1 MQFIELSL
9 RRLEETERVFL
20 EIFSREPWNDAWSG
34 ERLRRYMLEI
44 MGNDNSLSFG
54 MEENGALVAIALGK
68 IKHWY
73 AGTEY
78 LVEELGV
85 LPAWQGRGVGSALL
99 AGMRRVLKTKGV
111 GTVVLLTDRT
121 LPAYKFYIGK
131 GFSEQKEQ
139 AFLVKEL

>member
-34 ERLRRYMLEI
+34 EQLRRYMLEI

-54 MEENGALVAIALGK
+54 MEENGALVAIALGRV
-68 IKHWY
+68 KHRY

-99 AGMRRVLKTKGV
+99 AGMRRVLKTKGSERSFCLR
-111 GTVVLLTDRT
+111 TVRCPHISFT
-121 LPAYKFYIGK
+121 
-131 GFSEQKEQ
+131 SER
-139 AFLVKEL
+139 AFPSRRNRRSW

>member
-1 MQFIELSL
+1 
-9 RRLEETERVFL
+9 
-20 EIFSREPWNDAWSG
+20 
-34 ERLRRYMLEI
+34 MLEI

-54 MEENGALVAIALGK
+54 MEENGALVAIALGRV
-68 IKHWY
+68 KHWH

-131 GFSEQKEQ
+131 GFFRAEGTGVPGERALNNAARLHYGRAACYNGENAEKEQ
-139 AFLVKEL
+139 L